1 MGRESVR
8 YPGASRK
15 CLVPMEVVAMSDA
28 VQDGP
33 AMNALIHKA
42 VRRDLDGFSTA
53 LRNFSDGDKVRAG
66 VIASRF
72 RWFDTLLT
80 HHHEG
85 EEEILWPVLRGNP
98 HDTEEVG
105 ELTDEHERIVST
117 LASARAAMARL
128 GVSAA
133 AADAQAAQ
141 QAIADLKAAAVEHFA
156 HEEGEIVELCSH
168 ADPDALAAA
177 LKKMGRSVPMRESL
191 WFLQWV
197 ADGTTP
203 QETAFLRTLIPT
215 PVHWISKAVV
225 GRDYAKQT
233 VPLRV

>member
-1 MGRESVR
+1 M
-8 YPGASRK
+8 A
-15 CLVPMEVVAMSDA
+15 DA

-42 VRRDLDGFSTA
+42 VRRDLDGFTA
-53 LRNFSDGDKVRAG
+53 ALKGFPAGETDRAAA
-66 VIASRF
+66 IATRF
-72 RWFDTLLT
+72 GWFDTLLT

-85 EEEILWPVLRGNP
+85 EEEILWPVLRGKPEDNA
-98 HDTEEVG
+98 EVG
-105 ELTDEHERIVST
+105 ELTDEHERIVTT
-117 LASARAAMARL
+117 LAAAREAMARFGSSASAEDARAAQVAVGDL
-128 GVSAA
+128 KEAA
-133 AADAQAAQ
+133 A
-141 QAIADLKAAAVEHFA
+141 EHFA
-156 HEEGEIVELCSH
+156 HEESEIVELCSH
-168 ADPDALAAA
+168 ADPEALRVA
-177 LKKMGRSVPMRESL
+177 LKKLGRNVPMRESL

>member
-1 MGRESVR
+1 M
-8 YPGASRK
+8 A
-15 CLVPMEVVAMSDA
+15 DA

-42 VRRDLDGFSTA
+42 VRRDLDGFAAA
-53 LRNFSDGDKVRAG
+53 LTDFRAGDKSLAAA
-66 VIASRF
+66 IAARF
-72 RWFDTLLT
+72 HWFDTLLT

-98 HDTEEVG
+98 EDTSEVS
-105 ELTDEHERIVST
+105 ELTDEHEKIVST
-117 LASARAAMARL
+117 LAATREAMIAL
-128 GVSAA
+128 GVSASAEDAKA
-133 AADAQAAQ
+133 ALQAV
-141 QAIADLKAAAVEHFA
+141 IDLKAAAVEHFA

-168 ADPDALAAA
+168 ADQEALKVA
-177 LKKMGRSVPMRESL
+177 LKKLGRNAPMRESL

-203 QETAFLRTLIPT
+203 QEQTFLRSLIPT
-215 PVHWISKAVV
+215 PVHWISKAVA

-233 VPLRV
+233 APLKV

>member
-1 MGRESVR
+1 MAD
-8 YPGASRK
+8 P
-15 CLVPMEVVAMSDA
+15 

-42 VRRDLDGFSTA
+42 VRRDLEGFAAA
-53 LRNFSDGDKVRAG
+53 LKVFPAGDKERALA
-66 VIASRF
+66 IAGRF
-72 RWFDTLLT
+72 EWFNTLLT

-85 EEEILWPVLRGNP
+85 EEEILWPVLRGTP
-98 HDTEEVG
+98 EDTSEVG

-117 LASARAAMARL
+117 LAAARESMARF
-128 GVSAA
+128 GASASA
-133 AADAQAAQ
+133 DDAQAALL
-141 QAIADLKAAAVEHFA
+141 AVGELKAAATEHFT

-168 ADPDALAAA
+168 ADPEALGAA

-197 ADGTTP
+197 SDGTTA

-225 GRDYAKQT
+225 GRDYAKRT

>member
-1 MGRESVR
+1 M
-8 YPGASRK
+8 AN
-15 CLVPMEVVAMSDA
+15 A

-42 VRRDLDGFSTA
+42 VRRDLAGFSAALTDFTA
-53 LRNFSDGDKVRAG
+53 GDSNRAAA
-66 VIASRF
+66 IQARF
-72 RWFDTLLT
+72 HWFDTLLT

-98 HDTEEVG
+98 EDTTEVG
-105 ELTDEHERIVST
+105 ELTDEHERIVTT
-117 LASARAAMARL
+117 LAAAREAMTRFGGTASAR
-128 GVSAA
+128 
-133 AADAQAAQ
+133 DAQAALL
-141 QAIADLKAAAVEHFA
+141 AIGDLKAAAEEHFA
-156 HEEGEIVELCSH
+156 HEESEIVELCSH
-168 ADPDALAAA
+168 ADPAA
-177 LKKMGRSVPMRESL
+177 LTAAFKKMGRNAPMRESL

-197 ADGTTP
+197 ADGTNS

-225 GRDYAKQT
+225 GRDYTKQT

>member
-1 MGRESVR
+1 
-8 YPGASRK
+8 
-15 CLVPMEVVAMSDA
+15 MEVVAMADS

-42 VRRDLDGFSTA
+42 VRRDLDGFGNASTEFPA
-53 LRNFSDGDKVRAG
+53 GDTDRAG
-66 VIASRF
+66 AIAKRF
-72 RWFDTLLT
+72 QWFDTLLT

-85 EEEILWPVLRGNP
+85 EEEILWPVLRGTP
-98 HDTEEVG
+98 EDTSEVG
-105 ELTDEHERIVST
+105 ELTYEHERIVTT
-117 LASARAAMARL
+117 LAAAREAMKHF
-128 GVSAA
+128 GVSASA
-133 AADAQAAQ
+133 EDAQAARL
-141 QAIADLKAAAVEHFA
+141 AIGDLKAAASEHFA

-168 ADPDALAAA
+168 ADPEALKAAF
-177 LKKMGRSVPMRESL
+177 KKMGRNAPMREGL

-203 QETAFLRTLIPT
+203 QETAFLHTLIPT

>member
-1 MGRESVR
+1 M
-8 YPGASRK
+8 A
-15 CLVPMEVVAMSDA
+15 DA

-42 VRRDLDGFSTA
+42 VRRDLDGFSHA
-53 LRNFSDGDKVRAG
+53 LTGFPAGENDRAAA
-66 VIASRF
+66 IAERF
-72 RWFDTLLT
+72 KWFDTLLT

-98 HDTEEVG
+98 DDTAEVG
-105 ELTDEHERIVST
+105 ELTDEHERIVTT
-117 LASARAAMARL
+117 LATARKAMERFGSTASA
-128 GVSAA
+128 G
-133 AADAQAAQ
+133 DAQAALA
-141 QAIADLKAAAVEHFA
+141 AIGDLKAAAEEHFA
-156 HEEGEIVELCSH
+156 HEEGEIVDLCSH
-168 ADPDALAAA
+168 ADPQALAAA

-203 QETAFLRTLIPT
+203 KETAFLRTLIPT

-225 GRDYAKQT
+225 GRDYTKQT

>member
-1 MGRESVR
+1 M
-8 YPGASRK
+8 AN
-15 CLVPMEVVAMSDA
+15 A
-28 VQDGP
+28 VHDGP

-53 LRNFSDGDKVRAG
+53 LTDFPSGQMDRASA
-66 VIASRF
+66 IAARF

-98 HDTEEVG
+98 DDTTEVG
-105 ELTDEHERIVST
+105 ELSDEHERIVTT
-117 LASARAAMARL
+117 LATARKAMERF
-128 GVSAA
+128 GVSASA
-133 AADAQAAQ
+133 EDAQAALS
-141 QAIADLKAAAVEHFA
+141 AIGDLKAAASEHFA
-156 HEEGEIVELCSH
+156 HEESEIVELCSH
-168 ADPDALAAA
+168 ADQEALAAA
-177 LKKMGRSVPMRESL
+177 LKKMGRSAPMRESL

-203 QETAFLRTLIPT
+203 DETAFLRTLIPT

-225 GRDYAKQT
+225 GRDYTKQT
-233 VPLRV
+233 VPIRV